1 MSSLQELR
9 RFVDGHRMQLTQA
22 AEDPDAF
29 DRELRNLEEYWDQ
42 DDDDQ
47 AKLDQTWRS
56 LRPHPRVVALLAQAG
71 LSDPA
76 KAQDGA
82 GRRTSAAPATPP
94 AADRASAAVKAP
106 PPAEGPSPWDRKLG
120 VGKEIVTGVLAV
132 LIVIVTL
139 VVAVIATLY
148 PGDDAAR
155 AAAKDGLLFLNGL
168 VGVVLGYYFGRA
180 PGDARADRADDQ
192 AQQAKSQRD
201 QTLGEIRGVLDSGG
215 VSLDRGERDGVML
228 TPQQVAR
235 LRELVR

>member
-9 RFVDGHRMQLTQA
+9 RFIDGHREQLAQA
-22 AEDPDAF
+22 AEDRDAF

-47 AKLDQTWRS
+47 VKLDQTWRS
-56 LRPHPRVVALLAQAG
+56 LRRHPRVLALLAQAG
-71 LSDPA
+71 LSDPG
-76 KAQDGA
+76 KAQDEA
-82 GRRTSAAPATPP
+82 GRRTSTPP
-94 AADRASAAVKAP
+94 ATDRANTTLKAP
-106 PPAEGPSPWDRKLG
+106 PPAEGPPPWDKKLA

-180 PGDARADRADDQ
+180 PGDARADRAEDQ
-192 AQQAKSQRD
+192 AQQAQSQRD